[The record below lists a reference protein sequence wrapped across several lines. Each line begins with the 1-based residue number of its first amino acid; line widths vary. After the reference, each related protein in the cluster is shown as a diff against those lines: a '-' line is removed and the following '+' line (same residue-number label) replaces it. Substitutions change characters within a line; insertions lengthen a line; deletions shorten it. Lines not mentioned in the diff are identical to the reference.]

1 MAKGKFNN
9 RQANAGFAAVDTK
22 KILSDLS
29 KMADTDKVTVVSER
43 RAGKT
48 IIGVENSPI
57 VFDAEG
63 KAEVTVKEAKYL
75 LTIPGFELDG
85 AMESTSDIGKDG
97 GNGKS
102 ENGSDEKSEPADN
115 TEKTEDGDDESANS
129 DGNKENS
136 ENAETASG
144 AEKAKATN
152 KNVKGNK

>member
-9 RQANAGFAAVDTK
+9 
-22 KILSDLS
+22 SLS
-29 KMADTDKVTVVSER
+29 KMTDTDKVTVASER

-48 IIGVENSPI
+48 IIGVENTPI
-57 VFDAEG
+57 VFDADG

-85 AMESTSDIGKDG
+85 DAESTSDAEKAG

-102 ENGSDEKSEPADN
+102 ENGSDEKSELADN
-115 TEKTEDGDDESANS
+115 TEKSEGGDDESANS

-136 ENAETASG
+136 ENAETVSD
-144 AEKAKATN
+144 AEKAKAT
-152 KNVKGNK
+152 KKSVKGNK

>member
-22 KILSDLS
+22 EILSDLS

-85 AMESTSDIGKDG
+85 DGDAESTSD
-97 GNGKS
+97 
-102 ENGSDEKSEPADN
+102 
-115 TEKTEDGDDESANS
+115 
-129 DGNKENS
+129 
-136 ENAETASG
+136 
-144 AEKAKATN
+144 AEKAKATK